1 MIYEFDTVTKVF
13 TLKSSATWN
22 ELVEAVN
29 NATKGLRT
37 EDITVR
43 FDVGTP
49 GFQCP
54 YIEPSP
60 VWVYTPGIVSFSPE
74 HEDIVSDDGE
84 PGVRVRYSA
93 SADVVVGKDDSGKYV
108 GGIDP
113 VHNAM
118 ESLSTAFQ
126 EELTDEKYS
135 TDFSITKEKT
145 TDITRY
151 EGAMSFSRAQEA
163 MKDGKKVYRRGG
175 SGDVESLRTPLS
187 LEPDEILPERER
199 WSAKPVFYFHDGGNK
214 VKRSVAFSI
223 EDILANDWFL
233 VRPK

>member
-13 TLKSSATWN
+13 TLKSSTTWN

-29 NATKGLRT
+29 NATKGLKP

-43 FDVGTP
+43 FDVGAP
-49 GFQCP
+49 GFQWP
-54 YIEPSP
+54 FIEPSP
-60 VWVYTPGIVSFSPE
+60 VWVYTPGIVSFSTE
-74 HEDIVSDDGE
+74 HEDIVSEDGE
-84 PGVRVRYSA
+84 PGVRVKYTT
-93 SADVVVGKDDSGKYV
+93 SADISVESPAPIEPKEE
-108 GGIDP
+108 P
-113 VHNAM
+113 V
-118 ESLSTAFQ
+118 
-126 EELTDEKYS
+126 
-135 TDFSITKEKT
+135 
-145 TDITRY
+145 DISRY
-151 EGAMSFSRAQEA
+151 EGAMSFSRALEA

-187 LEPDEILPERER
+187 LEPDLTLPERER